1 MWKISCSWLIIIVGV
16 CGCWMYLTLMIDT
29 HWYAW
34 SKHTVAM
41 CDCYLWLM
49 LLLDIRVW
57 CSWLAFVVGP
67 CFVCMVITC
76 GWCSWVMLLVGCTWW
91 VLEVDIS
98 AWYSPLVLMVGVC
111 CASWLV
117 STVVTYRWTPS
128 HWVPQSDADPS
139 LFVFC
144 EPCFCFNVY
153 AYQCPFIFSSKL
165 QQCFS
170 PNFRYCRKYL
180 FCT

>member
-1 MWKISCSWLIIIVGV
+1 MWKISCSWLIIMVGV
-16 CGCWMYLTLMIDT
+16 CGCWMCLMLMIDT

-67 CFVCMVITC
+67 CMVITC
-76 GWCSWVMLLVGCTWW
+76 GWCSWVMLLVGHTWW

-98 AWYSPLVLMVGVC
+98 AWYSLLVLMVGVC

-117 STVVTYRWTPS
+117 STVVTYRWTPLS
-128 HWVPQSDADPS
+128 LSSTVRCRLFPICLLWTMLLLLMSMHTNVP
-139 LFVFC
+139 LF
-144 EPCFCFNVY
+144 
-153 AYQCPFIFSSKL
+153 FSSKL
-165 QQCFS
+165 QQCFP